1 MSKLRVLLIEDSDL
15 DAAHLLL
22 ELRRGGFDVDVRRVE
37 TRPDF
42 ESALARDSWDVIIGD
57 YHLPRFSAPE
67 ALEIC
72 RAAGSDVPFIVVSG
86 AVGEETAVELMR
98 AGANDY
104 LLKDHLTRLAAAVSR
119 EVHQTEQRRG
129 KRRAEDLFHAVL
141 RASPLPGMLVDRTS
155 GTIVD
160 GSDTFRRQFLDGR
173 SLADHSLL
181 DLIEF
186 SHPERIEQLL
196 ARGSGTAWHTVYHA
210 KDVAHV
216 ANVRCYSVDH
226 EGASYA
232 YVILEDVTEQHYL
245 KAAFDAVP
253 DPLLIVS
260 SQQQLLYANRRA
272 EEVFG
277 ELYFGMSVAP
287 LLRQD
292 DPDEHWWTRLDR
304 YEERRVTLA
313 GQPYDANAVPFRFAG
328 EAESSTILTLRDAS
342 SEEEL
347 RRLATLDAL
356 TGIFNM
362 RHFDAVLAER
372 LREGGTLVLLDLD
385 HFKPIN
391 DELGHAAGDAALMT
405 FTSLVRG
412 VLRPADVFAR
422 VGGDE
427 FALFFPGTPLDG
439 AVKVVQSI
447 CDRLA
452 KTELRFNG
460 SSRPFSASSGITT
473 VHADDSPESAK
484 RRADEALYEA
494 KRQGRARW
502 VVWGS

>member
-1 MSKLRVLLIEDSDL
+1 MTKLRVLLVEDSDL
-15 DAAHLLL
+15 DAAHLQL
-22 ELRRGGFDVDVRRVE
+22 ELRRGGFDVDLKRVE

-42 ESALARDSWDVIIGD
+42 EAALARGSWDVIIGD

-72 RAAGSDVPFIVVSG
+72 RAAGNDIPFIVVSG
-86 AVGEETAVELMR
+86 AIGEETAVELMR

-104 LLKDHLTRLAAAVSR
+104 LLKDHLTRLAAAVTR
-119 EVHQTEQRRG
+119 ELYQREQRRG
-129 KRRAEDLFHAVL
+129 KRRAEDLFRAVL
-141 RASPLPGMLVDRTS
+141 RASPLAGMLVDRMT
-155 GTIVD
+155 GVIID
-160 GSDTFRRQFLDGR
+160 GSDMFRKQFLDGR
-173 SLADHSLL
+173 GAGERGLL
-181 DLIEF
+181 EVIEF

-196 ARGSGTAWHTVYHA
+196 ARGSGTAWHTVYYV
-210 KDVAHV
+210 KDVARI
-216 ANVRCYSVDH
+216 ANVRCYTVDY

-232 YVILEDVTEQHYL
+232 YVVLEDITEQHYL

-272 EEVFG
+272 EEIFG
-277 ELYFGMSVAP
+277 DLYFAMEVAP

-292 DPDEHWWTRLDR
+292 DAEDHWWRALDR
-304 YEERRVTLA
+304 YEERRVLIKE
-313 GQPYDANAVPFRFAG
+313 QPYDANAVPFRFAG
-328 EAESSTILTLRDAS
+328 ESEASTILTLRDVS

-362 RHFDAVLAER
+362 RHFDAVLSEQIH
-372 LREGGTLVLLDLD
+372 EGGTFALLDLD
-385 HFKPIN
+385 FFKPIN
-391 DELGHAAGDAALMT
+391 DELGHAAGDAALKT
-405 FTSLVRG
+405 FTSLIRND
-412 VLRPADVFAR
+412 LRPGDVFAR

-427 FALFFPGTPLDG
+427 FAVFFPATPVES
-439 AVKVVQSI
+439 AVKVVRSI
-447 CDRLA
+447 YERLA
-452 KTELRFNG
+452 RTPFRFDDAT
-460 SSRPFSASSGITT
+460 RVFSVSSGIAT
-473 VHADDSPESAK
+473 VNGDDSLEAVK

-502 VVWGS
+502 VVWGE